1 MRSSTRWILAPFA
14 AITLLVDP
22 SRAGAQNVATT
33 FDGLRPLVKT
43 GDTVEVTGADGRKTT
58 ARVGALTESAL
69 TLSVR
74 ETDRDGRV
82 KYVPKTTL
90 SEKDVTAI
98 RIVHHDSRWN
108 GALIGLAIGAGPLL
122 LVGPTTGNGGG
133 CGSDFNVCPAV
144 ALFTGPIGMGIGAWI
159 DGAHNRR
166 TTVYNRGSS
175 KVRVIPML
183 SKSVV
188 GARVHLL
195 L

>member
-1 MRSSTRWILAPFA
+1 MRFSTRWILAPLA
-14 AITLLVDP
+14 AIALLVDP
-22 SRAGAQNVATT
+22 SRAGAQSVATS

-43 GDTVEVTGADGRKTT
+43 GDTIEVTGADGHKTT
-58 ARVGALTESAL
+58 ARVGALTETAL
-69 TLSVR
+69 TLAVR

-90 SEKDVTAI
+90 SEKDVTTI
-98 RIVHHDSRWN
+98 RVVRHDSRWN

-122 LVGPTTGNGGG
+122 LVGPITGGGGG

-159 DGAHNRR
+159 DGAHNRKI
-166 TTVYNRGSS
+166 TVYNRGSS
-175 KVRVIPML
+175 KVRISPML

-188 GARVHLL
+188 GVQIAVGY
-195 L
+195 